1 MNQTLR
7 VSTDEADNFI
17 LLTGATGLV
26 GQYLMRDLL
35 ASGDKVAVLVRPKKR
50 ASAEDRIERIMQH
63 WETDAGKTLNRPVVL
78 TGDVGTPD
86 FGFDQTTIA
95 WVKAHCNRMIHN
107 AAMLKFH
114 ASTRQEE
121 PWRTNLF
128 GTQQAID
135 VADKADIREMH
146 YVSTAYVC
154 GNRNE
159 HILEGDF
166 DDSFGF
172 RNAYEHSKFEAEKAI
187 RSTNQFEK
195 LTIYRPVVISGD
207 SQTGYTST
215 YHGLYVYLRLFSM
228 FVPEQAR
235 GADGRILTPIK
246 VPLDGN
252 EPRNVV
258 PVDWVSRVFCEL
270 FHNREAHGRTFHL
283 APDEYLTPSAVIEAC
298 YDYFNSHGVEF
309 CGATVP
315 DDHKQPEYAE
325 KIFDNIA
332 IYQQYESNDPHFDTT
347 NLKRF
352 AKDLPCPPIDSETIH
367 RYLDFGN
374 ADEWGKKRRLK
385 VRTPDSKERR
395 A

>member
-1 MNQTLR
+1 MDQPLR
-7 VSTDEADNFI
+7 VSTNEADDFT

-26 GQYLMRDLL
+26 GRYLMRDLL
-35 ASGDKVAVLVRPKKR
+35 ASGDQVAVLVRPKKR
-50 ASAEDRIERIMQH
+50 VSAEDRIEKIMQY
-63 WETDAGKTLNRPVVL
+63 WEAASGKSLRRPVVL
-78 TGDVGTPD
+78 SGDVSAPD
-86 FGFDQTTIA
+86 FGFDRNTID
-95 WVKAHCNRMIHN
+95 WLKSHCNRMIHN
-107 AAMLKFH
+107 AAVLKFH

-121 PWRTNLF
+121 PWCTNLL

-135 VADKADIREMH
+135 VASKADIGNMH

-154 GNRNE
+154 GNRNQ
-159 HILEGDF
+159 HILETDF
-166 DDSFGF
+166 DDSHGF

-187 RSTNQFEK
+187 RSADQFDK

-235 GADGRILTPIK
+235 DADGRILTPIK
-246 VPLDGN
+246 VPLEGD

-270 FHNREAHGRTFHL
+270 FHNPDAHGRTFHL
-283 APDEYLTPSAVIEAC
+283 APDEYLTPSAVVEAC

-309 CGATVP
+309 CGESVP
-315 DDHKQPEYAE
+315 EDHQQPEYAE

-352 AKDLPCPPIDSETIH
+352 AKNIPCPPIDAATIH

-374 ADEWGKKRRLK
+374 ADDWGKKRRLK
-385 VRTPDSKERR
+385 VRSPKSEERS